1 MKAGALSS
9 IATRITTSEILTEA
23 FSENNSLNARR
34 PSDSFIVLNESV
46 NETGFRNCPACGN
59 PTPSVVCSHCGAQ
72 TVEYEAEV
80 YEESR
85 EERFLRAIIAR
96 PTRLTYLFIGINLG
110 MFALMWL
117 AGGMSVTG
125 ANHFALVG
133 FGAKENSLI
142 EQGQYWRLVTSIFLH
157 IGFLH
162 LFFNNYALWI
172 IGQEIEKLY
181 GAARFAALYMMTGIV
196 GSVASYYFYPDA
208 TSAGASGA
216 IFGLF
221 GALATFAFRGRSDIP
236 DFIRKSILRRV
247 FPLIAI
253 NLILSFS
260 IKEIDKAAHI
270 GGLVAGVALA
280 VLIPYQRAEEKATPP
295 IWRAI
300 MVVCIAAILISFAA
314 AFKNYDGPPL
324 ELSNLAA
331 SPNSR
336 FEDYSRRMVEADKA
350 FLESFKA
357 FSDTVKKQDEKA
369 DVSSMLRAVER
380 GIDQISGARGMEKKS
395 EEFRQRLLAML
406 IEQKNILEKFNAA
419 KNKNW
424 SGAEADLTALIK
436 KHSAFVNDYNSSTGR

>member
-1 MKAGALSS
+1 M
-9 IATRITTSEILTEA
+9 
-23 FSENNSLNARR
+23 
-34 PSDSFIVLNESV
+34 
-46 NETGFRNCPACGN
+46 
-59 PTPSVVCSHCGAQ
+59 VCSHCGAQ

-270 GGLVAGVALA
+270 GGLIAGVALA
-280 VLIPYQRAEEKATPP
+280 VLIPYQRAEEKATPTV
-295 IWRAI
+295 WRAI
-300 MVVCIAAILISFAA
+300 MVLCIAVILISFAA

-331 SPNSR
+331 SPTTQ
-336 FEDYSRRMVEADKA
+336 FLDYFQRMDDAQQALIDAHNTFAEAINKR
-350 FLESFKA
+350 E
-357 FSDTVKKQDEKA
+357 EKA
-369 DVSSMLRAVER
+369 DIKVILADVER
-380 GIDQISGARGMEKKS
+380 GLGRLKNARGANEKS
-395 EEFRQRLLAML
+395 ERFLERLTSLL
-406 IEQKNILEKFNAA
+406 NEQKKILEKFASANE
-419 KNKNW
+419 KDW
-424 SGAEADLTALIK
+424 ERTEADFKQFHQHYET
-436 KHSAFVNDYNSSTGR
+436 FRNDYGDWIRELTGKRDGD